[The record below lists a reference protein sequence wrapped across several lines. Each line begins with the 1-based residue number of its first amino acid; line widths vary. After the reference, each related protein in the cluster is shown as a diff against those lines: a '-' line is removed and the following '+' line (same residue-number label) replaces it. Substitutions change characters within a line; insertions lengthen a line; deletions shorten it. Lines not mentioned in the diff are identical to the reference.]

1 MKYIPKHLKKSHK
14 AKKYIL
20 NSITAIMVILFWFS
34 ACAVDSDSWIP
45 IITLF
50 VSLGWI
56 MLFALVNGG
65 RKRGFNK

>member
-20 NSITAIMVILFWFS
+20 NSITAFMVILFWCS
-34 ACAVDSDSWIP
+34 ACAVDSESWIP

-50 VSLGWI
+50 VSMLWI
-56 MLFALVNGG
+56 MLFTLANGG
-65 RKRGFNK
+65 KKRGFNK